1 MLIIFDTA
9 YSSFSELLSKNMG
22 TKICREKSK
31 VEEKEAER
39 RSSEGQP
46 GNKISS
52 KLRQSFSKNSEKR
65 NIERLNHYLL
75 CEKIATLNE
84 LLPVCNIKYVL
95 INFNII

>member
-1 MLIIFDTA
+1 MLIIFYIDLKC
-9 YSSFSELLSKNMG
+9 YFKKYLLKNMG

-39 RSSEGQP
+39 RPSEGQQ

-84 LLPVCNIKYVL
+84 LLPVCNIQYA
-95 INFNII
+95 